1 MMDSLE
7 DGDLA
12 YRPADGCQRLGTL
25 CREIGEVEYSYI
37 QSFRTFELDFSYRVN
52 KASFEESVDQLK
64 AWYRDLDQELES
76 VVASISQQDID
87 NRKIDRG
94 GGFLLSPEIQLDVY
108 KEALLIFY
116 GKSSVYL
123 KALQKQLPKQWVD
136 WIV

>member
-1 MMDSLE
+1 MMETLK

-12 YRPADGCQRLGTL
+12 FRPADGCPRLGTL

-52 KASFEESVDQLK
+52 KASFEESVDQLM
-64 AWYRDLDQELES
+64 AWYHDLDKELES

-94 GGFLLSPEIQLDVY
+94 GGFLLSPETQLDVY

-116 GKSSVYL
+116 GKTSVYL
-123 KALQKQLPKQWVD
+123 KALQKQLPEQWVD
-136 WIV
+136 WIG

>member
-1 MMDSLE
+1 
-7 DGDLA
+7 
-12 YRPADGCQRLGTL
+12 L

-52 KASFEESVDQLK
+52 KASFEESVDQLM
-64 AWYRDLDQELES
+64 AWYHDLDKELES

-94 GGFLLSPEIQLDVY
+94 GGFLLSPETQLDVY

-123 KALQKQLPKQWVD
+123 KALQKQLPEQWVD
-136 WIV
+136 WIG